1 MKKKTWNS
9 PKIKAKMSLKDTLG
23 GLRSAKSDSGNNM
36 MS

>member
-23 GLRSAKSDSGNNM
+23 DLKVAQSDKGNNM